1 LYVSGDTGDMYLY
14 VSGDTGNMYL
24 YVSLVSLTDEGNE

>member
-1 LYVSGDTGDMYLY
+1 MYLY